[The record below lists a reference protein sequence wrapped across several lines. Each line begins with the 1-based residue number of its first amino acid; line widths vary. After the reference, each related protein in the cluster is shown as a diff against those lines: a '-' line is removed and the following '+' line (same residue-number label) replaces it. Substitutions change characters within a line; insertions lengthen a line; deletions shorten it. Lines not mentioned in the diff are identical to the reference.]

1 MNRSFTQLQPSP
13 RRTQILLL
21 GDETK
26 RGNLPALAYVFWPA
40 VLSKQDDHLAVAAEQ
55 RAEAIESEAESPE
68 GGESPLEIDT
78 LSTAWMLQISRPLD
92 EVLAARQISS
102 QEVEGGSTLP
112 AQGLGAP
119 PRAALT
125 SGETKEAG
133 YDPILEIEQELFAPT
148 HEITEG
154 HSRTDALGRTA
165 HVRENIAAGKTGAPS
180 PSEHRKTM
188 PGLAAASAHV
198 RLLLRPTGG
207 LGRSMPRAASNDPLA
222 PIKAMTEEERIALF
236 T

>member
-1 MNRSFTQLQPSP
+1 
-13 RRTQILLL
+13 LLR
-21 GDETK
+21 DQTN

-40 VLSKQDDHLAVAAEQ
+40 VLSKQEDHLAVAAEQ
-55 RAEAIESEAESPE
+55 RVAANESEAEPPE

-78 LSTAWMLQISRPLD
+78 LSAAWMLQISRPLD
-92 EVLAARQISS
+92 EVLAARQVSS
-102 QEVEGGSTLP
+102 QDVEGGSTLP
-112 AQGLGAP
+112 AKGLGAP

-125 SGETKEAG
+125 SGETMEAG

-148 HEITEG
+148 HQITEG
-154 HSRTDALGRTA
+154 HSRTEALGRTG
-165 HVRENIAAGKTGAPS
+165 HVGENVAVAETGAAS

-188 PGLAAASAHV
+188 PGLAAASAHA

-207 LGRSMPRAASNDPLA
+207 LGRSMLRTGSNDPLA